1 MYEYD
6 QFYNIK
12 STFIF
17 ETKIWK
23 HIFLYY
29 FMGSFMKTHSTFKK
43 KKKTLLNKQSCKG
56 KTSFH
61 FLEKKVF
68 GKMPWFLRKKKGLK
82 RKGRVFFRLKRFLQ
96 NIYGFLFWMKKSFGL
111 KEKSHDFYA
120 KTSFERLYL
129 FKRFFLF
136 FF

>member
-61 FLEKKVF
+61 FLGKKVF
-68 GKMPWFLRKKKGLK
+68 GKMPWFLTKKKKVWREKEEYFLGW
-82 RKGRVFFRLKRFLQ
+82 KGF
-96 NIYGFLFWMKKSFGL
+96 
-111 KEKSHDFYA
+111 
-120 KTSFERLYL
+120 
-129 FKRFFLF
+129 
-136 FF
+136 

>member
-29 FMGSFMKTHSTFKK
+29 FMGSFMKTHSTFLKK
-43 KKKTLLNKQSCKG
+43 KKKKDPLEQAKLQRQNKFSFFRKKG
-56 KTSFH
+56 FWKDAMIFE
-61 FLEKKVF
+61 EKKRF
-68 GKMPWFLRKKKGLK
+68 EEK
-82 RKGRVFFRLKRFLQ
+82 RKSIF
-96 NIYGFLFWMKKSFGL
+96 
-111 KEKSHDFYA
+111 
-120 KTSFERLYL
+120 
-129 FKRFFLF
+129 
-136 FF
+136 

>member
-29 FMGSFMKTHSTFKK
+29 FMGSFMKTYSTFLKK
-43 KKKTLLNKQSCKG
+43 KKKKRPSWTSKVAKAKQ
-56 KTSFH
+56 
-61 FLEKKVF
+61 VF
-68 GKMPWFLRKKKGLK
+68 IF
-82 RKGRVFFRLKRFLQ
+82 
-96 NIYGFLFWMKKSFGL
+96 
-111 KEKSHDFYA
+111 
-120 KTSFERLYL
+120 
-129 FKRFFLF
+129 
-136 FF
+136 